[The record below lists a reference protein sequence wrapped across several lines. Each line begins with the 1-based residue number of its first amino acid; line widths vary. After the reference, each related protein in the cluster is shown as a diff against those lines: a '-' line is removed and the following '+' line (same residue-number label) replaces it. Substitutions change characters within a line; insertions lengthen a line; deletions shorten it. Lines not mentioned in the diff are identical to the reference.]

1 MEDSTGKAVV
11 NLLQLCKVKDHDDID
26 ECPSEVT
33 LEVVQGLLDVLLVV
47 GYCVSFLQ

>member
-1 MEDSTGKAVV
+1 MNCVAEEAVV
-11 NLLQLCKVKDHDDID
+11 DLPQPCDVKHCDDID

-47 GYCVSFLQ
+47 GYCISFL